1 MDELALIDH
10 LEELAEGFGIRLRY
24 EPIKQDEELTRIVGG
39 LCLLRGEYFLII
51 DTKAGARDKIMTL
64 AEAVRHFDL
73 DRIFIKPGLR
83 EFLEKIPS
91 SSHNESVTLKKQDL

>member
-1 MDELALIDH
+1 MDEQVYIDH

-24 EPIKQDEELTRIVGG
+24 EPIAQDEEMTRIVGG
-39 LCLLRGEYFLII
+39 LCLLRGEYTLII
-51 DTKAGARDKIMTL
+51 DTKAGPRDKIMTL

-73 DRIFIKPGLR
+73 DRIFIKPFLR

-91 SSHNESVTLKKQDL
+91 SAHTESAAPKR